1 MKKILIVLMFLLSS
15 VSASYAASEDMNV
28 YVRQDVFE
36 AKMETLFLRLHAEI
50 ENLGNR
56 IDGNIKELS
65 ARIDG
70 LDKRIDGLDKRIDGL
85 DKRIDGLD
93 KRIDDTH
100 NFLYYLLV
108 LLGAMLL
115 MPTINRWWESREEKK
130 RFEPSF
136 TLDDVKRLIAEA
148 MLSRTPQV

>member
-15 VSASYAASEDMNV
+15 VSASYAASEDMSV
-28 YVRQDVFE
+28 YVRQDVFD
-36 AKMETLFLRLHAEI
+36 AKMEALFLRLHAEI

-85 DKRIDGLD
+85 DKRID
-93 KRIDDTH
+93 DTH

-108 LLGAMLL
+108 LLGAMLVL
-115 MPTINRWWESREEKK
+115 PAINKLWESREEKK

>member
-1 MKKILIVLMFLLSS
+1 MKRILIVLMLLLSS

-85 DKRIDGLD
+85 DKRID
-93 KRIDDTH
+93 DTH

-115 MPTINRWWESREEKK
+115 MPAINRWWESREEKK
-130 RFEPSF
+130 RVEAPL
-136 TLDDVKRLIAEA
+136 TVDMVNELIAKA
-148 MLSRTPQV
+148 LSNRTPQVS